1 MRQESWVS
9 RVRAARKASTP
20 PAHCLPYFCFPFS
33 SLSAFSL
40 LPTSCFSGFS
50 LFSLPHSHYLP
61 LSVLFICSPSQAS
74 ICPLAAINQRRM
86 EVPARPVRASAVS
99 GRELQAC
106 PVATHSLCHPSA
118 HQAAHPAV
126 QQGSTCS
133 HINLLHFTFFNILN
147 AFASQL
153 HRYSQDHPQSRP
165 LPLQGIFPTLGR
177 ARERGSTTGRL
188 SWDFPPSSAEPAD
201 PQLVM
206 LADMSETVTPPAQLP
221 CSS

>member
-1 MRQESWVS
+1 MDASGELGQQGQGSQESKHS
-9 RVRAARKASTP
+9 SCSLFAI
-20 PAHCLPYFCFPFS
+20 LLFPF
-33 SLSAFSL
+33 LLTVCLFSPPYL
-40 LPTSCFSGFS
+40 MFQWLFPF

-74 ICPLAAINQRRM
+74 ICPLAAINQRWM

-126 QQGSTCS
+126 QQGSRCS

-153 HRYSQDHPQSRP
+153 HRYSQ
-165 LPLQGIFPTLGR
+165 
-177 ARERGSTTGRL
+177 GS
-188 SWDFPPSSAEPAD
+188 SS
-201 PQLVM
+201 
-206 LADMSETVTPPAQLP
+206 VTPFAFTGNFSYSGQSPGKRIYHRQIKLGFPSLFSRA
-221 CSS
+221 C